1 MLTGSVNFCFN
12 KGDEE
17 FIGINRY
24 GAIWTNR
31 KKSHIFSNTF
41 RFIDDL
47 YTCFNNN
54 GFENNYNDIYPD
66 ELELKKKNIDCC
78 KFSFSFFGPVNRSP

>member
-1 MLTGSVNFCFN
+1 MKNSLES
-12 KGDEE
+12 
-17 FIGINRY
+17 IGMGLFGLIEKN
-24 GAIWTNR
+24 
-31 KKSHIFSNTF
+31 SHIFSNTF

-47 YTCFNNN
+47 YTRFNNN

-78 KFSFSFFGPVNRSP
+78 KVSFSFFGPFNRSPWYLIYN